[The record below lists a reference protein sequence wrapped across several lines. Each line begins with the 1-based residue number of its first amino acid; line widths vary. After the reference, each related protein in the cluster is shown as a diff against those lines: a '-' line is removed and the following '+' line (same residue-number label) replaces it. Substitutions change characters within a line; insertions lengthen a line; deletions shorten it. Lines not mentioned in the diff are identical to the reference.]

1 MSLNSMLTYLSQK
14 EDYNTSG
21 VDVMEEDWDTLIIL
35 DACRFDVFAERHR
48 LPGEL
53 GWRISRGGG
62 TVEFLRGN
70 FRNRQLLDT
79 VYVTATPQI
88 SRLQAELDVEFH
100 DIVDVWKDRWDNSIQ
115 NVPPD
120 AMTEAAREAINEY
133 PNKRI
138 IVHYNQPHG
147 PFLGETASDLVI
159 GPNRDPDQS
168 LLNFAKYEFKHEL
181 VNSKEWRAGLC
192 ETFDIVQEYVATLL
206 EDFEGRTIVTSDH
219 GEMLG
224 ERAGPIPIRY
234 CGHQIGVY
242 NDALLKVP
250 WLVYESGER
259 RKITAE
265 RNATARTVDY
275 SDRTVSERLRDLGYA
290 G

>member
-1 MSLNSMLTYLSQK
+1 MNINSVLTYLRQ
-14 EDYNTSG
+14 ETDYNAVG

-35 DACRFDVFAERHR
+35 DACRYDVFADRHQ

-53 GWRISRGGG
+53 EYRISRGGG

-70 FRNRQLLDT
+70 FRGRRLHDT

-88 SRLQAELDVEFH
+88 SRLQADLDVEFH
-100 DIVDVWKDRWDNSIQ
+100 DIVDVWKSRWDNSIQ

-120 AMTEAAREAINEY
+120 AMTEAAREAVAEY

-159 GPNRDPDQS
+159 GPNRNPDQS
-168 LLNFAKYEFKHEL
+168 LLEFAKYEFKHEL
-181 VNSKEWRAGLC
+181 VDADEWRAGLC
-192 ETFDIVQEYVATLL
+192 ETFDIVQEYVADLMDNL
-206 EDFEGRTIVTSDH
+206 DGRTVVTADH

-224 ERAGPIPIRY
+224 ERASPIPISY

-242 NDALLKVP
+242 NDALVKVP
-250 WLVYESGER
+250 WLVYESGQR
-259 RKITAE
+259 RKIVSE
-265 RNATARTVDY
+265 RNSGSRDGDY
-275 SDRTVSERLRDLGYA
+275 SDKTVSERLRDLGYV